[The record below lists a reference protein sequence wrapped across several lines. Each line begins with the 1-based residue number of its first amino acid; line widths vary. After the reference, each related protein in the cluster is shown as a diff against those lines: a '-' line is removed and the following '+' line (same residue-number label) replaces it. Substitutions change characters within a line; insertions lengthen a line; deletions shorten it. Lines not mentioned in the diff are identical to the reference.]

1 MRHAAAIAL
10 CLITAAAAACS
21 EPIQHGLD
29 ERQANEIQSVLVERG
44 LQAEKV
50 VEPGKKP
57 TWSIAVPQEQATDA
71 VRILSELGLPRPRA
85 EGLSEVFGKGSL
97 VPSPTEERALYLEA
111 ISGELSRTLESV
123 EGVVSAR
130 VHLVLPP
137 PPRPGAAPVPAKASA
152 FLKVRPGMVDRV
164 NQLKEDLRA
173 LVAGGVENLSADQ
186 VTLVVSEVTTAVPVR
201 PVPAS
206 SSSLP
211 PLRVAVAGLG
221 GTVTLLSLALVW
233 LALRLRRERAR
244 TMEVPRKPV
253 PTHAPSPS
261 PARGMPAPG
270 TAAAPA
276 RKVA

>member
-1 MRHAAAIAL
+1 MRHAAFVVL
-10 CLITAAAAACS
+10 MFSACS

-44 LQAEKV
+44 LEAEKV

-57 TWSIAVPQEQATDA
+57 TWSIEVPKEQATDA

-85 EGLSEVFGKGSL
+85 EGFSDVFKESL
-97 VPSPTEERALYLEA
+97 VPSPTEERARYLA
-111 ISGELSRTLESV
+111 ASSGELSRTLESV
-123 EGVVSAR
+123 DGVVSAR

-137 PPRPGAAPVPAKASA
+137 PPRPGAVPVPAKASA
-152 FLKVRPGMVDRV
+152 FLKVRPGMVERV
-164 NQLKEDLRA
+164 NHLKEDLRA
-173 LVAGGVENLSADQ
+173 LVAGGVENLSPDQ
-186 VTLVVSEVTTAVPVR
+186 VTLVVSEVATTVPAR
-201 PVPAS
+201 PGPAS

-233 LALRLRRERAR
+233 LALRLRRERTRAV
-244 TMEVPRKPV
+244 EPLRKP
-253 PTHAPSPS
+253 A
-261 PARGMPAPG
+261 PAP
-270 TAAAPA
+270 TAAPPA

>member
-1 MRHAAAIAL
+1 MRHAALAIL
-10 CLITAAAAACS
+10 LLSACS

-44 LQAEKV
+44 LEAEKV
-50 VEPGKKP
+50 IEPGKKP
-57 TWSIAVPQEQATDA
+57 TWSIEVPKEQATDA

-85 EGLSEVFGKGSL
+85 EGLSDVFGKGSL

-123 EGVVSAR
+123 DGVVSAR

-137 PPRPGAAPVPAKASA
+137 PPRPGVAPAPAKASA

-164 NQLKEDLRA
+164 NHLKEDLRA

-186 VTLVVSEVTTAVPVR
+186 VTLVVSEVATAVPAR
-201 PVPAS
+201 PGSTPGMS
-206 SSSLP
+206 G
-211 PLRVAVAGLG
+211 LRAAMVGLG

-244 TMEVPRKPV
+244 PAEPLRKP
-253 PTHAPSPS
+253 A
-261 PARGMPAPG
+261 PAPAP

>member
-1 MRHAAAIAL
+1 MRHAAFVVL
-10 CLITAAAAACS
+10 MFSACS

-44 LQAEKV
+44 LEAGKV

-57 TWSIAVPQEQATDA
+57 TWSIEVPKEQATDA
-71 VRILSELGLPRPRA
+71 VRILSELGLPRPRT
-85 EGLSEVFGKGSL
+85 EGLSDIFGKGSL

-123 EGVVSAR
+123 DGVVSAR

-137 PPRPGAAPVPAKASA
+137 PPRPGAVPVPAKASA

-164 NQLKEDLRA
+164 NHLKEDLRA
-173 LVAGGVENLSADQ
+173 LVAGGVENLSPDQ
-186 VTLVVSEVTTAVPVR
+186 VTLVVSEVATAVPAR
-201 PVPAS
+201 PGPA

-244 TMEVPRKPV
+244 TVEPLRKP
-253 PTHAPSPS
+253 A
-261 PARGMPAPG
+261 PAP
-270 TAAAPA
+270 TAATPA

>member
-1 MRHAAAIAL
+1 MRHAAL
-10 CLITAAAAACS
+10 VVLMFSACS

-44 LQAEKV
+44 LDAEKL

-57 TWSIAVPQEQATDA
+57 TWCIQVPSEQATDA

-85 EGLSEVFGKGSL
+85 EGLAEVFGKGSL
-97 VPSPTEERALYLEA
+97 VPSPTEERALYQEA
-111 ISGELSRTLESV
+111 ISGELVRTLESV
-123 EGVVSAR
+123 DGVASAR
-130 VHLVLPP
+130 VHLVLPL
-137 PPRPGAAPVPAKASA
+137 PPRPGAAPQPAKASA
-152 FLKVRPGMVDRV
+152 FLKVRPGAAERV
-164 NQLKEDLRA
+164 NLMKEDLRA
-173 LVAGGVENLSADQ
+173 LVAGSVENLGADQ
-186 VTLVVSEVTTAVPVR
+186 VTLVVSEVATAVPAR
-201 PVPAS
+201 PGPAS

-244 TMEVPRKPV
+244 AAEALRRPQPAQPRG
-253 PTHAPSPS
+253 T
-261 PARGMPAPG
+261 PAAG
-270 TAAAPA
+270 TAAATAPA

>member
-1 MRHAAAIAL
+1 MRHAAVAVL
-10 CLITAAAAACS
+10 LLSAACS

-44 LQAEKV
+44 LAAEKV

-57 TWSIAVPQEQATDA
+57 TWSIEVPQEQATDA

-85 EGLSEVFGKGSL
+85 EGLSDVFGKGSL

-123 EGVVSAR
+123 DGVVSAR

-137 PPRPGAAPVPAKASA
+137 PPRPGTASTPAKASA

-164 NQLKEDLRA
+164 NHLKEDLRA

-186 VTLVVSEVTTAVPVR
+186 VTLVVSEVATTVPAR
-201 PVPAS
+201 PVTGEGRAS
-206 SSSLP
+206 
-211 PLRVAVAGLG
+211 PLRVAVMALG

-244 TMEVPRKPV
+244 AAEAVKRP
-253 PTHAPSPS
+253 
-261 PARGMPAPG
+261 PA
-270 TAAAPA
+270 AAAPA
-276 RKVA
+276 RPATPPVQGTMPAKKVA